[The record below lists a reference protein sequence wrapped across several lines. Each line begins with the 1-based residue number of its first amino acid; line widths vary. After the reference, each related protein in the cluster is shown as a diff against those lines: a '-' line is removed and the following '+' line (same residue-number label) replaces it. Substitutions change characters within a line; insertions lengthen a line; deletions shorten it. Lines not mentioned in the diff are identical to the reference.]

1 MPWSCLCL
9 SPFHTLRPD
18 AEMGRCPSRELWDQW
33 FQGQHRPLGG
43 HTVSPSRAGLFRL
56 QLQTLQ
62 KKLGSAEGLFS
73 DSPTPL
79 PFHTH
84 YSLLAL
90 TPPSFLSVPGV
101 LKP

>member
-1 MPWSCLCL
+1 
-9 SPFHTLRPD
+9 
-18 AEMGRCPSRELWDQW
+18 MGRCPSRELWDQW

-79 PFHTH
+79 PFLICVKDICLHILHLQPEFELLEYT
-84 YSLLAL
+84 SLSE
-90 TPPSFLSVPGV
+90 T
-101 LKP
+101 